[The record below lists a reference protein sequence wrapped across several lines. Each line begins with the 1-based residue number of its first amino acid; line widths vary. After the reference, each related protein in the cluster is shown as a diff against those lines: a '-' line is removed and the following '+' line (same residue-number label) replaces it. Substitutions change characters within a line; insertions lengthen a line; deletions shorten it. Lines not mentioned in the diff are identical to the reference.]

1 MESKPT
7 KISFSDTDIAYTH
20 YSNRKLKKALGVY
33 QLIGNNF
40 LTNIGTTLTKIALAI
55 RFPIK
60 PFVKPIIFDQF
71 CGGENLKE
79 CIPTIN
85 LLQQRKVDVS
95 LNYGVEIKNSE
106 QDFELTLCKTKGAI
120 EFASRKQNVKVVCC
134 KVTSLGYS
142 DVLEK
147 KQGGDELNEK
157 EQEAYNR
164 MRNRMHE
171 ICEYA
176 HEHDV
181 SIYWDAE
188 ESWVQDEIDYLVDE
202 YMAEF
207 NGEKA
212 IIFNTYQLYRKDK
225 LDCLKDSIAL
235 AEENGFILGAKL
247 VRGAYIEK
255 ENKWAEDHDVDSVIH
270 SNKKAVDKDY
280 NAGMKLCLKKLDHVA
295 VCIASHNEQSNLL
308 AAKLM
313 HELEIAPNHANVAFS
328 QLYGMG
334 DFITFNLAEKG
345 YNAGK
350 YLPYGPVREVIPYL
364 MRRAQENS
372 SVDGQMSRE
381 LSMLKKEIKRR
392 GI

>member
-1 MESKPT
+1 MESKPK
-7 KISFSDTDIAYTH
+7 KITFSNTDIAYAH
-20 YSNRKLKKALGVY
+20 YSNRKLKKAFGVY
-33 QLIGNNF
+33 QLVGNNI

-60 PFVKPIIFDQF
+60 PFVKPIIFEQF

-95 LNYGVEIKNSE
+95 LNYGVEIKKSE
-106 QDFELTLCKTKGAI
+106 RDFEFTLGKTKGAI
-120 EFASRKQNVKVVCC
+120 EFASRKKNVKVVCC
-134 KVTSLGYS
+134 KVSSIGYFEI
-142 DVLEK
+142 LED
-147 KQGGDELNEK
+147 KQAGEELSEK
-157 EQEAYNR
+157 DQQSYNR
-164 MRNRMHE
+164 MRHRMHE

-181 SIYWDAE
+181 SVYWDAE
-188 ESWVQDEIDYLVDE
+188 ESWIQDEIDKLVDQF
-202 YMAEF
+202 MAEF
-207 NGEKA
+207 NRERA
-212 IIFNTYQLYRKDK
+212 IVFNTFQLYRHDK
-225 LDCLKDSIAL
+225 LEYLEESIAL
-235 AEENGFILGAKL
+235 AKEKGYILGAKL

-255 ENKWAEDHDVDSVIH
+255 ENEWAEDNDTKSVIH
-270 SNKKAVDKDY
+270 SSKKGVDKDF
-280 NAGMKLCLKKLDHVA
+280 NKAMKICLHHVEHVA

-308 AAKLM
+308 AAKIM
-313 HELEIAPNHANVAFS
+313 GELNIRPNHPNVAFS

-334 DFITFNLAEKG
+334 DFITFNLANHG
-345 YNAGK
+345 FNAVK

-364 MRRAQENS
+364 IRRAQENS

-381 LSMLKKEIKRR
+381 LTMLKKEIKRR